1 MIDHNQYVK
10 DQIEEAINE
19 VTQVIDG
26 CLDASPKSIVYVYE
40 HLLKIL
46 VKRSKHSKQ
55 CFKSTKSPVISIKE
69 PIGFL
74 HTLTSYENR
83 KLLTFLLK
91 SMKFEG
97 YRYESHCYDKFLPSA
112 NAFGSIGLFNWG
124 IGSLATPRMMVKGI
138 ISLNSVFKV
147 LIDNTPSAH
156 CKHITTFGKNDSQDK
171 AENYYNNVVN
181 ETVRFRYNGC
191 IYAIAFSNDHYVYI
205 KENVVWGNKREFAT
219 GLIADNETLLA
230 DDLEIF
236 ATPDGVTVFEMDV
249 YDEIKVHRENI
260 VQLIEARESKQKPKK
275 K

>member
-19 VTQVIDG
+19 VVQVIDG

-40 HLLKIL
+40 HLLKII
-46 VKRSKHSKQ
+46 VKRSRHSKK
-55 CFKSTKSPVISIKE
+55 CFKITKSPVISIKE

-74 HTLTSYENR
+74 HTLNSYENR

-97 YRYESHCYDKFLPSA
+97 YRYESHCYDQFLPSA

-124 IGSLATPRMMVKGI
+124 IGSLATPRLMVKGI
-138 ISLNSVFKV
+138 ISFNSVFKV
-147 LIDNTPSAH
+147 LIENTPSAH
-156 CKHITTFGKNDSQDK
+156 CKHITTFGKDDSQDK
-171 AENYYNNVVN
+171 AENYYNNIVN
-181 ETVRFRYNGC
+181 EVIRFSYNDS

-205 KENVVWGNKREFAT
+205 KEKGNEREFVT
-219 GLIADNETLLA
+219 GLIANNEKLLA
-230 DDLEIF
+230 DDIEIL
-236 ATPDGVTVFEMDV
+236 ATPDGTTVFEMDV